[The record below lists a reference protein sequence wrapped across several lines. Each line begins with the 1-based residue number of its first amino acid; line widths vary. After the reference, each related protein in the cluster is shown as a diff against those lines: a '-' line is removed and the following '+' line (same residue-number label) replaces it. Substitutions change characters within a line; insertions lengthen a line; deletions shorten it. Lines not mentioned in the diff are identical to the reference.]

1 VNTVLTGVRSPSSR
15 VRIMARQD
23 MRRDSQAIS
32 DYERPVSQ
40 CSMNYVLLLP
50 ASGRCL
56 HKALGQLEASG
67 AVQPANKVHIF
78 HDGPI
83 SKSAYPKV
91 GCSPN
96 KESLV
101 SVWELQEQGSKDG
114 HKGNKIQRRFGGV
127 DLQSEGAKNN
137 ARMGQSLIDEMLIPK
152 GKHGVRMEKKQDVT
166 ARLMCPCILLDAST
180 CV

>member
-1 VNTVLTGVRSPSSR
+1 
-15 VRIMARQD
+15 
-23 MRRDSQAIS
+23 
-32 DYERPVSQ
+32 
-40 CSMNYVLLLP
+40 MNYVLLLP

-56 HKALGQLEASG
+56 HKASGQLEASG

-83 SKSAYPKV
+83 LKSGYPKV

-101 SVWELQEQGSKDG
+101 SVWELQEPGSKDG
-114 HKGNKIQRRFGGV
+114 HKGNKIQRRLGRV

-137 ARMGQSLIDEMLIPK
+137 ARMGQSLIDEMLIPR
-152 GKHGVRMEKKQDVT
+152 GKYGVRMEKKQDVT
-166 ARLMCPCILLDAST
+166 ARLMCPCILLNAST
-180 CV
+180 CA